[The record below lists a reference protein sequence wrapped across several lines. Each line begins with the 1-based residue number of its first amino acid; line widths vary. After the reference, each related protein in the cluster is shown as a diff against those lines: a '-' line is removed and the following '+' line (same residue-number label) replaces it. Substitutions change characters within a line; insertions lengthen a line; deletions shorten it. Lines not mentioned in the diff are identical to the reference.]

1 MFIVEINSNQF
12 MNAGQIPMNCRDHV
26 GVALDRGPWHSDRSL
41 KWQVNSLSRENT
53 LAKTFQSTPWF
64 TNSCS
69 FKVHKTFPRITVNK
83 LPRLPPASISYSPA
97 ISLFLWKNLGEKRLY
112 MPMADRMYSTATS
125 RTGCSQ
131 YYRLSYTRLFPF
143 TGCSMA
149 VFVNTV
155 QRSYIMARRPAVFN
169 SVAPKYWR
177 VVS

>member
-1 MFIVEINSNQF
+1 MFIVEINSNQL

-41 KWQVNSLSRENT
+41 KWQVNSLTDSVSRENT

-64 TNSCS
+64 TNSSS

-112 MPMADRMYSTATS
+112 SIIFQWPTACIQQL
-125 RTGCSQ
+125 RHE
-131 YYRLSYTRLFPF
+131 PD
-143 TGCSMA
+143 
-149 VFVNTV
+149 VVN
-155 QRSYIMARRPAVFN
+155 IID
-169 SVAPKYWR
+169 SVTQG
-177 VVS
+177 